1 VAEIPAG
8 TNQLVAWLDDAY
20 AMESGRVPILQNHAT
35 HFGSEMPATARRLQ
49 QHIVEA
55 QQHASRLEQCLRMLN
70 ASPSAVKSTLSSMM
84 GSVEGATTAVFR
96 DQLMK
101 DALTDFAAEQ
111 FEVGCYTALVNAAT
125 ELGYLEVAQLCK
137 RNLAEDRAMADWLLQ
152 QIPAVASHD
161 AVGAPAQRRA

>member
-1 VAEIPAG
+1 MAQIPAG
-8 TNQLVAWLDDAY
+8 TTQLVAWLDDAY
-20 AMESGRVPILQNHAT
+20 AMESGLVPILQNHAV
-35 HFGSEMPATARRLQ
+35 HFGTDMPNAARRIQ
-49 QHIVEA
+49 QHIVET
-55 QQHASRLEQCLRMLN
+55 QQHASRLEQCLHLLN
-70 ASPSAVKSTLSSMM
+70 ASPSGVKSTLSSLM

-101 DALTDFAAEQ
+101 DALADYATEQ

-137 RNLAEDRAMADWLLQ
+137 RNLEEDRAMANWLLT

-161 AVGAPAQRRA
+161 AVGTPAQRRA